1 MRVLGID
8 CGTEYTGYGVVD
20 LVSDP
25 RNRDQLVCIICGA
38 IKVSAKEPMPTRLAR
53 ISVGLQALISEHRP
67 DRVAIEDVFYAT
79 NVKSALK
86 LGQVRG
92 VAMLAAAS
100 AGLEVAEYSPLS
112 IKSAVVG
119 YGRAE
124 KHQVQQMVTRLLN
137 LDEIPEPADAADALA
152 IAICHLHTAATA
164 ERQGEP
170 RIVANGIVANGIGV
184 NPIGASGIPTATLH
198 SEKRSSHAS
207 PNSAQHRRPPAI

>member
-8 CGTEYTGYGVVD
+8 CGTEYTGYGVVELLD
-20 LVSDP
+20 DE
-25 RNRDQLVCIICGA
+25 RLVCIACGA
-38 IKVSAKEPMPTRLAR
+38 IKVFPRDPMPMRLSR
-53 ISVGLQALISEHRP
+53 ISIGLQELICEHRP
-67 DRVAIEDVFYAT
+67 DRVAIEDVFYAV

-119 YGRAE
+119 YGKAE

-137 LDEIPEPADAADALA
+137 LDQVPESPDAADALA
-152 IAICHLHTAATA
+152 IAICHLHTAATK
-164 ERQGEP
+164 ERQGAA
-170 RIVANGIVANGIGV
+170 RC
-184 NPIGASGIPTATLH
+184 
-198 SEKRSSHAS
+198 
-207 PNSAQHRRPPAI
+207 